1 LPALEGNYKA
11 VRDRIKEAANRS
23 GRDPREVKIIAVSKN
38 VSPESILAA
47 KKLGL
52 NDFGE
57 NRLQEAL
64 PKITALPADI
74 KWHFVGHLQTNKVR
88 DVLDRFSMV
97 HSLDRMSLA
106 QALEKESR
114 KKDTVMPVLVQ
125 INASGEASKYGLAP
139 EELEDFLEE
148 VKDFSG
154 IKVRGLMTMAP
165 LVDNPEETRPVF
177 ARLRNLKEQINIPSL
192 KLDYLSMGMTNDYQ
206 IAVEEGANLVRIGT
220 AIFG

>member
-1 LPALEGNYKA
+1 MPALEGNYKA